1 MSEIHEISKHLDELR
16 KRILRIALVV
26 GIITVFILTFHLTPI
41 EFGQTLYNVNFA
53 YIKFSNLK
61 NNLRDVV
68 DKKAACVRFKK
79 SKP

>member
-41 EFGQTLYNVNFA
+41 EFGQTTLYYPTPDPLHNIA
-53 YIKFSNLK
+53 AQIKALIFQTSHKL
-61 NNLRDVV
+61 L
-68 DKKAACVRFKK
+68 
-79 SKP
+79 SYPQHL

>member
-41 EFGQTLYNVNFA
+41 EFGR
-53 YIKFSNLK
+53 KK
-61 NNLRDVV
+61 NC
-68 DKKAACVRFKK
+68 K
-79 SKP
+79 